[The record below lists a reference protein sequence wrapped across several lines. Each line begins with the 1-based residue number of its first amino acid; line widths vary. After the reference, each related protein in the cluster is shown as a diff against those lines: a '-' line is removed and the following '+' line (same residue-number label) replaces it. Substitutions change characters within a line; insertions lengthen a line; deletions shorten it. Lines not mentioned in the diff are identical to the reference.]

1 MWNLIALAAAVG
13 VLAYLM
19 LPALDTDPDDDD
31 A

>member
-19 LPALDTDPDDDD
+19 LPFSDTDPDDE
-31 A
+31 